1 MPTLEEIRHSTAH
14 ILAAAVVKLFPN
26 VKLGIGPVIEDG
38 FYYDFD
44 AKHNFT
50 PEDLPKIEKVMLD
63 IIKQNLKFEKKII
76 TAEIAEKQFKDDP
89 YKLELIKEFEKEGKE
104 ISFYKTGGFIDL
116 CGGPHVYSTKDL
128 NNFKLLKISG
138 SYWRGDSKNKS
149 MQRIYGTAFQNKKE
163 LDEYLFMQE
172 EAKKRDHRIMGKELD
187 LFSFHEESPGSPF
200 FHPKGTIIYNE
211 LLSFIRK
218 EYRKRDYKEVLT
230 PLLYDKSLWETSGHW
245 KHYKENMFL
254 LSIDEKEFSLKPM
267 NCPSHCLI
275 YKNKLWSYKELPL
288 RLADFAPL
296 HRNELRGVL
305 SGLTRVRKFS
315 QDDSHIFC
323 TEHQIKEEISKLID
337 FIEFIY
343 HEVFSFIYEVK
354 LSTRPDKFM
363 GSIDIWDKAEKSLED
378 SLKSKNIKY
387 EIQNGE
393 GAFYGPKIDINIK
406 DSLKRSW
413 QLATIQLDFQLP
425 VNFELSYEGEDGKRH
440 TPIIIHRAILGSLE
454 RFIALL
460 L

>member
-44 AKHNFT
+44 TKHNFT
-50 PEDLPKIEKVMLD
+50 PEDLPNIGKIMLD

-116 CGGPHVYSTKDL
+116 CRGPHVDSTKDL

-275 YKNKLWSYKELPL
+275 YKNKYG
-288 RLADFAPL
+288 A
-296 HRNELRGVL
+296 
-305 SGLTRVRKFS
+305 T
-315 QDDSHIFC
+315 
-323 TEHQIKEEISKLID
+323 
-337 FIEFIY
+337 
-343 HEVFSFIYEVK
+343 
-354 LSTRPDKFM
+354 
-363 GSIDIWDKAEKSLED
+363 
-378 SLKSKNIKY
+378 KN
-387 EIQNGE
+387 
-393 GAFYGPKIDINIK
+393 F
-406 DSLKRSW
+406 
-413 QLATIQLDFQLP
+413 
-425 VNFELSYEGEDGKRH
+425 H
-440 TPIIIHRAILGSLE
+440 
-454 RFIALL
+454 
-460 L
+460 